1 MKRQTIWK
9 MRLLTALLAVFV
21 LAPVWAQNS
30 GRIISGKVVDESGE
44 PLAGAVVMIN
54 GDSSSAVGTDIDGK
68 FSIAATS
75 GKNVLTVSMIG
86 FRTAS
91 VDAVPGHSI
100 EIVAQQ
106 DSYEL
111 EGVVFT
117 GYSAIAKKD
126 MTGAVGVV
134 GGKELKA
141 MPVTSVN
148 DVLQGKVAGL
158 TITSTSG
165 TPGAGSVARIRGI
178 GSITGSTSPLY
189 IVDGLPQNGIDYLNP
204 NDIESIAV
212 HKDAS
217 VAAIYGSRGA
227 NGIIVVTTKN
237 GQNSERMSVAYD
249 GYAAWQS
256 PWKRPYMLNAEQY
269 IQYKNLAADNAGQE
283 RIPAFATQERID
295 AVLNF
300 VRKNT
305 GENGTDWW
313 NEIINRNAFMQNH
326 NVSLSGGSKNVG
338 IMSSLAY
345 TGQDGI
351 VKGTMYQRISW
362 RNNFNAKISKR
373 ISLKGNFSI
382 INEKRHLADE
392 NNPFTG
398 TIFTAMGADPIT
410 PVFRNN
416 LVEVP
421 ALLSQIMDGYEAG
434 NLYSQYSGILFSNK
448 RNPVAQIQRMRQ
460 STYDYLYIMGGAD
473 LEIKFCDFLKF
484 DSRFGMNLSRSA
496 VDGFQPKYRLNANDY
511 TNESSVTANTS
522 RSDYYVWEQLLSYE
536 QSAGKFKWGALLGTS
551 AELTNGSFV
560 DASVEGLPD
569 NNPDM
574 AVMAAGTI
582 NAKVGG
588 YPYSSSLLSFFGG
601 VNFDYGSKYLVS
613 ANLRY
618 DGSSKFAKGHKW
630 GLFPSVSAAWRF
642 SGEEFMKSA
651 GSWLSDGKIR
661 ASYGHIGNQ
670 NIGGGA
676 YMSTWG
682 STIYD
687 RYNFGSPST
696 AVIGAGVTSV
706 GNPEL
711 MWETSRQFDLGL
723 DLSFFNNSLDFVV
736 DYFVK
741 NIDNMLMQE
750 PQPTTLGLISYP
762 YANVGSMKN
771 EGWEFGINYRKGFGD
786 WFLTASANIS
796 TYRNKVKSLGNGDA
810 IYGYAY
816 NKNVVTKTEVG
827 KPVGY
832 FYGYVTNG
840 IFQNAEQV
848 EGSPQRETAVPGD
861 VRYKDLNNDDVIDD
875 KDRTMIGSPWPDFVY
890 GITLG
895 AAWKGFD
902 FNLFIQGSQGNDVMN
917 MTLLDFESGTGYMNA
932 RSDYLSRAWSG
943 EGSTDRYHRIS
954 ARQEGNLLVSDYF
967 LEDGSYARIKN
978 VQLGYDFC
986 NRVIKKNKIIS
997 QCRLYLS
1004 AQNLFTFTNYSGLDP
1019 EIGSSNA
1026 TVNGIDSG
1034 FYPQARVWTVG
1045 LNLWPSSPVRIFS
1058 PRILGGLWT
1067 RTAFSPL
1074 RTPALRP

>member
-91 VDAVPGHSI
+91 VDAVPGQSI

-416 LVEVP
+416 LVDVP
-421 ALLSQIMDGYEAG
+421 ALLSQIMDGYEAD

-711 MWETSRQFDLGL
+711 MWETSRQFDVGL

-943 EGSTDRYHRIS
+943 EGSTDLYHRIS

-1045 LNLWPSSPVRIFS
+1045 LNLKF
-1058 PRILGGLWT
+1058 
-1067 RTAFSPL
+1067 
-1074 RTPALRP
+1074 

>member
-91 VDAVPGHSI
+91 VDAVPGQSI

-204 NDIESIAV
+204 NDIESIDV

-416 LVEVP
+416 LVDVP

-651 GSWLSDGKIR
+651 GNWLSDGKIR

-711 MWETSRQFDLGL
+711 MWETSRQFDVGL

-1045 LNLWPSSPVRIFS
+1045 LNLKF
-1058 PRILGGLWT
+1058 
-1067 RTAFSPL
+1067 
-1074 RTPALRP
+1074 

>member
-44 PLAGAVVMIN
+44 PLAGAIVMIN

-91 VDAVPGHSI
+91 VDAVPGQNI

-283 RIPAFATQERID
+283 RLPAFATQERID

-362 RNNFNAKISKR
+362 RNNFNAKISKC

-416 LVEVP
+416 LVDVP
-421 ALLSQIMDGYEAG
+421 ALLSQIMDGYEAD

-711 MWETSRQFDLGL
+711 MWETSRQFDVGL

-890 GITLG
+890 SITLG

-1045 LNLWPSSPVRIFS
+1045 LNLKF
-1058 PRILGGLWT
+1058 
-1067 RTAFSPL
+1067 
-1074 RTPALRP
+1074 

>member
-91 VDAVPGHSI
+91 VDAVPGQSI

-373 ISLKGNFSI
+373 ISLKGNFNI
-382 INEKRHLADE
+382 INEKRHLVDE

-421 ALLSQIMDGYEAG
+421 ALLSQIMDGYEAD

-711 MWETSRQFDLGL
+711 MWETSRQFDVGL

-861 VRYKDLNNDDVIDD
+861 VRYKDLNNDDVIDAN
-875 KDRTMIGSPWPDFVY
+875 DRTMIGSPWPDFVY

-1045 LNLWPSSPVRIFS
+1045 LNLKF
-1058 PRILGGLWT
+1058 
-1067 RTAFSPL
+1067 
-1074 RTPALRP
+1074 

>member
-91 VDAVPGHSI
+91 VDAVPGQSI

-126 MTGAVGVV
+126 MTGAVGVI

-416 LVEVP
+416 LVDVP
-421 ALLSQIMDGYEAG
+421 ALLSQIMDGYEAD

-711 MWETSRQFDLGL
+711 MWETSRQFDVGL

-1045 LNLWPSSPVRIFS
+1045 LNLKF
-1058 PRILGGLWT
+1058 
-1067 RTAFSPL
+1067 
-1074 RTPALRP
+1074 

>member
-91 VDAVPGHSI
+91 VDAVPGQSI

-416 LVEVP
+416 LVDVP
-421 ALLSQIMDGYEAG
+421 ALLSQIMDGYEAD

-711 MWETSRQFDLGL
+711 MWETSRQFDVGL

-954 ARQEGNLLVSDYF
+954 ARQDGNLLVSDYF

-1045 LNLWPSSPVRIFS
+1045 LNLKF
-1058 PRILGGLWT
+1058 
-1067 RTAFSPL
+1067 
-1074 RTPALRP
+1074 

>member
-91 VDAVPGHSI
+91 VDAVPGRSI
-100 EIVAQQ
+100 EIVAHQ

-126 MTGAVGVV
+126 MTGAVGVI

-148 DVLQGKVAGL
+148 DVLQGKVPGL

-227 NGIIVVTTKN
+227 NGIIVVTTKS

-416 LVEVP
+416 LVDVP
-421 ALLSQIMDGYEAG
+421 ALLSQIMDGYEAD

-1045 LNLWPSSPVRIFS
+1045 LNLKF
-1058 PRILGGLWT
+1058 
-1067 RTAFSPL
+1067 
-1074 RTPALRP
+1074 

>member
-86 FRTAS
+86 FRTVSA
-91 VDAVPGHSI
+91 DAVPGQSI

-416 LVEVP
+416 LVDVP
-421 ALLSQIMDGYEAG
+421 ALLSQIMDGYEAD

-601 VNFDYGSKYLVS
+601 VNFDYGNKYLVS

-711 MWETSRQFDLGL
+711 MWETSRQFDVGL

-1045 LNLWPSSPVRIFS
+1045 LNLKF
-1058 PRILGGLWT
+1058 
-1067 RTAFSPL
+1067 
-1074 RTPALRP
+1074 

>member
-91 VDAVPGHSI
+91 VDAVPGQSI

-237 GQNSERMSVAYD
+237 GQNSERMSVSYD

-373 ISLKGNFSI
+373 ISLKGNFNI
-382 INEKRHLADE
+382 INEKRHLVDE

-421 ALLSQIMDGYEAG
+421 ALLSQIMDGYEAD

-651 GSWLSDGKIR
+651 SSWLSDGKIR

-711 MWETSRQFDLGL
+711 MWETSRQFDVGL
-723 DLSFFNNSLDFVV
+723 DLSFFNSSLDFVV

-1045 LNLWPSSPVRIFS
+1045 LNLKF
-1058 PRILGGLWT
+1058 
-1067 RTAFSPL
+1067 
-1074 RTPALRP
+1074 

>member
-44 PLAGAVVMIN
+44 PLAGAIVMIN

-91 VDAVPGHSI
+91 VDAVPGQSI

-204 NDIESIAV
+204 NDIEAIAV

-416 LVEVP
+416 LVDVP

-536 QSAGKFKWGALLGTS
+536 QSAGKLKWGALLGTS

-711 MWETSRQFDLGL
+711 MWETSRQFDVGL

-840 IFQNAEQV
+840 IFQNAEQI

-1045 LNLWPSSPVRIFS
+1045 LNLKF
-1058 PRILGGLWT
+1058 
-1067 RTAFSPL
+1067 
-1074 RTPALRP
+1074 

>member
-91 VDAVPGHSI
+91 LDAVPGQSI

-416 LVEVP
+416 LVDVP

-711 MWETSRQFDLGL
+711 MWETSRQFDVGL

-978 VQLGYDFC
+978 VQIGYDFC

-1045 LNLWPSSPVRIFS
+1045 LNLKF
-1058 PRILGGLWT
+1058 
-1067 RTAFSPL
+1067 
-1074 RTPALRP
+1074 

>member
-91 VDAVPGHSI
+91 VDAVPGQSI

-642 SGEEFMKSA
+642 SGEEFMRSA

-711 MWETSRQFDLGL
+711 MWETSRQFDVGL

-1045 LNLWPSSPVRIFS
+1045 LNLKF
-1058 PRILGGLWT
+1058 
-1067 RTAFSPL
+1067 
-1074 RTPALRP
+1074 

>member
-91 VDAVPGHSI
+91 VDAVPGQNI

-416 LVEVP
+416 LVDVP

-711 MWETSRQFDLGL
+711 MWETSRQFDVGL

-810 IYGYAY
+810 IYGYSY

-1045 LNLWPSSPVRIFS
+1045 LNLKF
-1058 PRILGGLWT
+1058 
-1067 RTAFSPL
+1067 
-1074 RTPALRP
+1074 

>member
-1 MKRQTIWK
+1 

-91 VDAVPGHSI
+91 VDAVPGQSI
-100 EIVAQQ
+100 EIVALQ

-421 ALLSQIMDGYEAG
+421 ALLSQIMDGYEAD

-536 QSAGKFKWGALLGTS
+536 QSTGKFKWGALLGTS

-711 MWETSRQFDLGL
+711 MWETSRQFDVGL

-816 NKNVVTKTEVG
+816 NKNAVTKTEVG

-1045 LNLWPSSPVRIFS
+1045 LNLKF
-1058 PRILGGLWT
+1058 
-1067 RTAFSPL
+1067 
-1074 RTPALRP
+1074 

>member
-86 FRTAS
+86 FRTTS
-91 VDAVPGHSI
+91 VDAVPGQSI

-178 GSITGSTSPLY
+178 GSIMGSTSPLY

-416 LVEVP
+416 LVDVP
-421 ALLSQIMDGYEAG
+421 ALLSQIMDGYEAD

-750 PQPTTLGLISYP
+750 PQPTTLGLVSYP

-986 NRVIKKNKIIS
+986 NCVIKKNKIIS

-1045 LNLWPSSPVRIFS
+1045 LNLKF
-1058 PRILGGLWT
+1058 
-1067 RTAFSPL
+1067 
-1074 RTPALRP
+1074 

>member
-91 VDAVPGHSI
+91 VDAVPGQSI

-106 DSYEL
+106 DAYEL

-237 GQNSERMSVAYD
+237 GQNSERMSVSYD

-373 ISLKGNFSI
+373 ISLKGNFNI
-382 INEKRHLADE
+382 INEKRHLVDE

-421 ALLSQIMDGYEAG
+421 ALLSQIMDGYEAD

-536 QSAGKFKWGALLGTS
+536 QSAGKFKWRALLGTS

-651 GSWLSDGKIR
+651 GNWLSDGKIR

-711 MWETSRQFDLGL
+711 MWETSRQFDVGL
-723 DLSFFNNSLDFVV
+723 DLSFFNSSLDFVV

-875 KDRTMIGSPWPDFVY
+875 NDRTMIGSPWPDFVY

-978 VQLGYDFC
+978 IQLGYDFC

-1045 LNLWPSSPVRIFS
+1045 LNLKF
-1058 PRILGGLWT
+1058 
-1067 RTAFSPL
+1067 
-1074 RTPALRP
+1074 

>member
-91 VDAVPGHSI
+91 VDAVPGQSI

-237 GQNSERMSVAYD
+237 GQNSERMSVSYD

-373 ISLKGNFSI
+373 ISLKGNFNI
-382 INEKRHLADE
+382 INEKRHLVDE

-421 ALLSQIMDGYEAG
+421 ALLSQIMDGYEAD

-651 GSWLSDGKIR
+651 GSWLSDGKVR

-711 MWETSRQFDLGL
+711 MWETSRQFDVGL
-723 DLSFFNNSLDFVV
+723 DLSFFNSSLDFVV

-875 KDRTMIGSPWPDFVY
+875 NDRTMIGSPWPDFVY

-1045 LNLWPSSPVRIFS
+1045 LNLKF
-1058 PRILGGLWT
+1058 
-1067 RTAFSPL
+1067 
-1074 RTPALRP
+1074 

>member
-86 FRTAS
+86 FRAAS
-91 VDAVPGHSI
+91 VDAVPGQNI

-269 IQYKNLAADNAGQE
+269 IQYKNLAADNADQE

-382 INEKRHLADE
+382 INEKRHLVDE

-416 LVEVP
+416 LVDVP
-421 ALLSQIMDGYEAG
+421 ALLSQIMDGYEAD

-711 MWETSRQFDLGL
+711 MWETSRQFDVGL

-741 NIDNMLMQE
+741 NIDNMLMQ
-750 PQPTTLGLISYP
+750 
-762 YANVGSMKN
+762 
-771 EGWEFGINYRKGFGD
+771 
-786 WFLTASANIS
+786 
-796 TYRNKVKSLGNGDA
+796 
-810 IYGYAY
+810 
-816 NKNVVTKTEVG
+816 
-827 KPVGY
+827 
-832 FYGYVTNG
+832 
-840 IFQNAEQV
+840 
-848 EGSPQRETAVPGD
+848 
-861 VRYKDLNNDDVIDD
+861 
-875 KDRTMIGSPWPDFVY
+875 
-890 GITLG
+890 
-895 AAWKGFD
+895 
-902 FNLFIQGSQGNDVMN
+902 
-917 MTLLDFESGTGYMNA
+917 
-932 RSDYLSRAWSG
+932 
-943 EGSTDRYHRIS
+943 
-954 ARQEGNLLVSDYF
+954 
-967 LEDGSYARIKN
+967 
-978 VQLGYDFC
+978 
-986 NRVIKKNKIIS
+986 
-997 QCRLYLS
+997 
-1004 AQNLFTFTNYSGLDP
+1004 
-1019 EIGSSNA
+1019 
-1026 TVNGIDSG
+1026 
-1034 FYPQARVWTVG
+1034 
-1045 LNLWPSSPVRIFS
+1045 
-1058 PRILGGLWT
+1058 
-1067 RTAFSPL
+1067 
-1074 RTPALRP
+1074 

>member
-44 PLAGAVVMIN
+44 PLAGAIVMIN

-91 VDAVPGHSI
+91 VDVVPGQSI

-416 LVEVP
+416 LVDVP

-706 GNPEL
+706 GNSEL
-711 MWETSRQFDLGL
+711 MWETSRQFDVGL

-932 RSDYLSRAWSG
+932 RSDYLSRAWNG

-1045 LNLWPSSPVRIFS
+1045 LNLKF
-1058 PRILGGLWT
+1058 
-1067 RTAFSPL
+1067 
-1074 RTPALRP
+1074 

>member
-91 VDAVPGHSI
+91 VDAVPGQSI

-373 ISLKGNFSI
+373 ISLKGNFNI
-382 INEKRHLADE
+382 INEKRHLVDE

-421 ALLSQIMDGYEAG
+421 ALLSQIMDGYEAD

-618 DGSSKFAKGHKW
+618 DGSSKFSKGHKW

-651 GSWLSDGKIR
+651 SSWLSDGKIR

-711 MWETSRQFDLGL
+711 MWETSRQFDVGL

-875 KDRTMIGSPWPDFVY
+875 NDRTMIGSPWPDFVY

-1045 LNLWPSSPVRIFS
+1045 LNLKF
-1058 PRILGGLWT
+1058 
-1067 RTAFSPL
+1067 
-1074 RTPALRP
+1074 

>member
-91 VDAVPGHSI
+91 VDAVPGQNI

-416 LVEVP
+416 LVDVP
-421 ALLSQIMDGYEAG
+421 ALLSQIMDGYEAD

-723 DLSFFNNSLDFVV
+723 DLSFFNSSLDFVV

-1045 LNLWPSSPVRIFS
+1045 LNLKF
-1058 PRILGGLWT
+1058 
-1067 RTAFSPL
+1067 
-1074 RTPALRP
+1074 

>member
-91 VDAVPGHSI
+91 VDAVPGQSI

-382 INEKRHLADE
+382 INEKRHLVDE

-1045 LNLWPSSPVRIFS
+1045 LNLKF
-1058 PRILGGLWT
+1058 
-1067 RTAFSPL
+1067 
-1074 RTPALRP
+1074 

>member
-30 GRIISGKVVDESGE
+30 GIISGKVVDESGE

-91 VDAVPGHSI
+91 VDAVPGRSI
-100 EIVAQQ
+100 EIVAHQ

-148 DVLQGKVAGL
+148 DVLQGKVPGL

-227 NGIIVVTTKN
+227 NGIIVVTTKS

-373 ISLKGNFSI
+373 ISLKGNFNI
-382 INEKRHLADE
+382 INEKRHLVDE

-421 ALLSQIMDGYEAG
+421 ALLSQIMDGYEAD

-601 VNFDYGSKYLVS
+601 VNFDYGSRYLVS

-750 PQPTTLGLISYP
+750 PQPTTLGLVSYP

-875 KDRTMIGSPWPDFVY
+875 NDRTMIGSPWPDFVY

-978 VQLGYDFC
+978 IQLGYDFC
-986 NRVIKKNKIIS
+986 NRIIKKNKIIS

-1045 LNLWPSSPVRIFS
+1045 LNLKF
-1058 PRILGGLWT
+1058 
-1067 RTAFSPL
+1067 
-1074 RTPALRP
+1074 

>member
-91 VDAVPGHSI
+91 VDAVPGQSI

-326 NVSLSGGSKNVG
+326 NVSLSGGSKNLG

-373 ISLKGNFSI
+373 ISLKGNFNI
-382 INEKRHLADE
+382 INEKRHLVDE

-421 ALLSQIMDGYEAG
+421 ALLSQIMDGYEAD

-651 GSWLSDGKIR
+651 SSWLSDGKIR

-711 MWETSRQFDLGL
+711 MWETSRQFDVGL

-762 YANVGSMKN
+762 YANVGSMEN

-840 IFQNAEQV
+840 IFQNTEQV

-861 VRYKDLNNDDVIDD
+861 VRYKDLNNDDVIDA

-1045 LNLWPSSPVRIFS
+1045 LNLKF
-1058 PRILGGLWT
+1058 
-1067 RTAFSPL
+1067 
-1074 RTPALRP
+1074 

>member
-75 GKNVLTVSMIG
+75 GKNVLTASMIG

-91 VDAVPGHSI
+91 VDAVPGQNI

-416 LVEVP
+416 LVDVP

-711 MWETSRQFDLGL
+711 MWETSRQFDVGL

-1045 LNLWPSSPVRIFS
+1045 LNLKF
-1058 PRILGGLWT
+1058 
-1067 RTAFSPL
+1067 
-1074 RTPALRP
+1074 

>member
-44 PLAGAVVMIN
+44 SLAGAVVMIN

-91 VDAVPGHSI
+91 VDAVPGQSI

-421 ALLSQIMDGYEAG
+421 ALLSQIMDGYEAD

-511 TNESSVTANTS
+511 TNENSVTANTS

-1045 LNLWPSSPVRIFS
+1045 LNLKF
-1058 PRILGGLWT
+1058 
-1067 RTAFSPL
+1067 
-1074 RTPALRP
+1074 

>member
-91 VDAVPGHSI
+91 VDAVPGQNI

-326 NVSLSGGSKNVG
+326 NISLSGGSKNVG

-421 ALLSQIMDGYEAG
+421 ALLSQIMDGYEAD

-711 MWETSRQFDLGL
+711 MWETSRQFDVGL

-1045 LNLWPSSPVRIFS
+1045 LNLKF
-1058 PRILGGLWT
+1058 
-1067 RTAFSPL
+1067 
-1074 RTPALRP
+1074 

>member
-91 VDAVPGHSI
+91 VDAVPGQSI

-237 GQNSERMSVAYD
+237 GQNSERMSVSYD

-421 ALLSQIMDGYEAG
+421 ALLSQIMDGYEAD

-460 STYDYLYIMGGAD
+460 GTYDYLYIMGGAD

-711 MWETSRQFDLGL
+711 MWETSRQFDVGL
-723 DLSFFNNSLDFVV
+723 DLSFFNSSLDFVV

-1045 LNLWPSSPVRIFS
+1045 LNLKF
-1058 PRILGGLWT
+1058 
-1067 RTAFSPL
+1067 
-1074 RTPALRP
+1074 

>member
-91 VDAVPGHSI
+91 VDAVPGQNI

-237 GQNSERMSVAYD
+237 GQNSERMSVSYD

-373 ISLKGNFSI
+373 ISLKGNFNI
-382 INEKRHLADE
+382 INEKRHLVDE

-421 ALLSQIMDGYEAG
+421 ALLSQIMDGYEAD

-484 DSRFGMNLSRSA
+484 DSRFGMNLSRSV

-711 MWETSRQFDLGL
+711 MWETSRQFDVGL

-875 KDRTMIGSPWPDFVY
+875 NDRTMIGSPWPDFVY

-1045 LNLWPSSPVRIFS
+1045 LNLKF
-1058 PRILGGLWT
+1058 
-1067 RTAFSPL
+1067 
-1074 RTPALRP
+1074 

>member
-91 VDAVPGHSI
+91 VDAVPGQSI

-382 INEKRHLADE
+382 INEKRHLTDE

-711 MWETSRQFDLGL
+711 MWETSRQFDVGL

-875 KDRTMIGSPWPDFVY
+875 NDRTMIGSPWPDFVY

-1045 LNLWPSSPVRIFS
+1045 LNLKF
-1058 PRILGGLWT
+1058 
-1067 RTAFSPL
+1067 
-1074 RTPALRP
+1074 

>member
-91 VDAVPGHSI
+91 VDAVPGQSI

-126 MTGAVGVV
+126 MTGAVGVI

-416 LVEVP
+416 LVDVP
-421 ALLSQIMDGYEAG
+421 ALLSQIMDGYEAD

-651 GSWLSDGKIR
+651 SSWLSDGKIR

-711 MWETSRQFDLGL
+711 MWETSRQFDVGL
-723 DLSFFNNSLDFVV
+723 DLSFFNSSLDFVV

-875 KDRTMIGSPWPDFVY
+875 NDRTMIGSPWPDFVY

-1045 LNLWPSSPVRIFS
+1045 LNLKF
-1058 PRILGGLWT
+1058 
-1067 RTAFSPL
+1067 
-1074 RTPALRP
+1074 

>member
-91 VDAVPGHSI
+91 VDAVPGQSI

-373 ISLKGNFSI
+373 ISLKGNFNI
-382 INEKRHLADE
+382 INEKRHLVDE

-421 ALLSQIMDGYEAG
+421 ALLSQIMDGYEAD

-618 DGSSKFAKGHKW
+618 DGSSKFANGHKW

-711 MWETSRQFDLGL
+711 MWETSRQFDVGL
-723 DLSFFNNSLDFVV
+723 DLSFFNSSLDFVV

-1045 LNLWPSSPVRIFS
+1045 LNLKF
-1058 PRILGGLWT
+1058 
-1067 RTAFSPL
+1067 
-1074 RTPALRP
+1074 

>member
-44 PLAGAVVMIN
+44 PLAGAIVMIN

-91 VDAVPGHSI
+91 VDAVPGQSL

-416 LVEVP
+416 LVDVP

-711 MWETSRQFDLGL
+711 MWETSRQFDVGL

-1045 LNLWPSSPVRIFS
+1045 LNLKF
-1058 PRILGGLWT
+1058 
-1067 RTAFSPL
+1067 
-1074 RTPALRP
+1074 

>member
-91 VDAVPGHSI
+91 ADAVPGQNI

-373 ISLKGNFSI
+373 ISLKGNFNI
-382 INEKRHLADE
+382 INEKRHLVDE

-421 ALLSQIMDGYEAG
+421 ALLSQIMDGYEAD

-511 TNESSVTANTS
+511 TNENSVTANTS

-651 GSWLSDGKIR
+651 SSWLSDGKIR

-711 MWETSRQFDLGL
+711 MWETSRQFDVGL
-723 DLSFFNNSLDFVV
+723 DLSFFNSSLDFVV

-786 WFLTASANIS
+786 WFITASANIS

-875 KDRTMIGSPWPDFVY
+875 NDRTMIGSPWPDFVY

-1045 LNLWPSSPVRIFS
+1045 LNLKF
-1058 PRILGGLWT
+1058 
-1067 RTAFSPL
+1067 
-1074 RTPALRP
+1074 

>member
-91 VDAVPGHSI
+91 VDAVPGQSI

-269 IQYKNLAADNAGQE
+269 IQYKNLAADNADQE

-373 ISLKGNFSI
+373 ISLKGNFNI
-382 INEKRHLADE
+382 INEKRHLVDE

-421 ALLSQIMDGYEAG
+421 ALLSQIMDGYEAD

-711 MWETSRQFDLGL
+711 MWETSRQFDVGL
-723 DLSFFNNSLDFVV
+723 DLSFFNSSLDFVV

-1045 LNLWPSSPVRIFS
+1045 LNLKF
-1058 PRILGGLWT
+1058 
-1067 RTAFSPL
+1067 
-1074 RTPALRP
+1074 

>member
-91 VDAVPGHSI
+91 VDAVPGQNI

-283 RIPAFATQERID
+283 RIPAFATRERID

-416 LVEVP
+416 LVDVP
-421 ALLSQIMDGYEAG
+421 ALLSQIMDGYEAD

-618 DGSSKFAKGHKW
+618 DGSSKFAKGHK
-630 GLFPSVSAAWRF
+630 
-642 SGEEFMKSA
+642 
-651 GSWLSDGKIR
+651 
-661 ASYGHIGNQ
+661 
-670 NIGGGA
+670 
-676 YMSTWG
+676 
-682 STIYD
+682 
-687 RYNFGSPST
+687 
-696 AVIGAGVTSV
+696 
-706 GNPEL
+706 
-711 MWETSRQFDLGL
+711 
-723 DLSFFNNSLDFVV
+723 
-736 DYFVK
+736 
-741 NIDNMLMQE
+741 
-750 PQPTTLGLISYP
+750 
-762 YANVGSMKN
+762 
-771 EGWEFGINYRKGFGD
+771 
-786 WFLTASANIS
+786 
-796 TYRNKVKSLGNGDA
+796 
-810 IYGYAY
+810 
-816 NKNVVTKTEVG
+816 
-827 KPVGY
+827 
-832 FYGYVTNG
+832 
-840 IFQNAEQV
+840 
-848 EGSPQRETAVPGD
+848 
-861 VRYKDLNNDDVIDD
+861 
-875 KDRTMIGSPWPDFVY
+875 
-890 GITLG
+890 
-895 AAWKGFD
+895 
-902 FNLFIQGSQGNDVMN
+902 
-917 MTLLDFESGTGYMNA
+917 
-932 RSDYLSRAWSG
+932 
-943 EGSTDRYHRIS
+943 
-954 ARQEGNLLVSDYF
+954 
-967 LEDGSYARIKN
+967 
-978 VQLGYDFC
+978 
-986 NRVIKKNKIIS
+986 
-997 QCRLYLS
+997 
-1004 AQNLFTFTNYSGLDP
+1004 
-1019 EIGSSNA
+1019 
-1026 TVNGIDSG
+1026 
-1034 FYPQARVWTVG
+1034 
-1045 LNLWPSSPVRIFS
+1045 
-1058 PRILGGLWT
+1058 
-1067 RTAFSPL
+1067 
-1074 RTPALRP
+1074 

>member
-91 VDAVPGHSI
+91 VDAVPGQSL

-204 NDIESIAV
+204 NDIEAIAV

-373 ISLKGNFSI
+373 ISLKGNFNI
-382 INEKRHLADE
+382 INEKRHLVDE

-421 ALLSQIMDGYEAG
+421 ALLSQIMDGYEAD

-651 GSWLSDGKIR
+651 SSWLSDGKIR

-711 MWETSRQFDLGL
+711 MWETSRQFDVGL

-875 KDRTMIGSPWPDFVY
+875 NDRTMIGSPWPDFVY

-1045 LNLWPSSPVRIFS
+1045 LNLKF
-1058 PRILGGLWT
+1058 
-1067 RTAFSPL
+1067 
-1074 RTPALRP
+1074 

>member
-44 PLAGAVVMIN
+44 PLAGAIVMIN

-91 VDAVPGHSI
+91 VDAVPGQSI

-416 LVEVP
+416 LVDVP
-421 ALLSQIMDGYEAG
+421 ALLSQIMDGYEAD

-711 MWETSRQFDLGL
+711 MWETSRQFDVGL

-861 VRYKDLNNDDVIDD
+861 VRYKDLNNDDVIDA

-1045 LNLWPSSPVRIFS
+1045 LNLKF
-1058 PRILGGLWT
+1058 
-1067 RTAFSPL
+1067 
-1074 RTPALRP
+1074 

>member
-91 VDAVPGHSI
+91 VDAVPGQSI

-373 ISLKGNFSI
+373 ISLKGNFNI
-382 INEKRHLADE
+382 INEKRHLVDE

-421 ALLSQIMDGYEAG
+421 ALLSQIMDGYEAD

-651 GSWLSDGKIR
+651 SSWLSDGKIR

-711 MWETSRQFDLGL
+711 MWETSRQFDVGL
-723 DLSFFNNSLDFVV
+723 DLSFFNSSLDFVV

-875 KDRTMIGSPWPDFVY
+875 NDRTMIGSPWPDFVY

-895 AAWKGFD
+895 ATWKGFD

-1045 LNLWPSSPVRIFS
+1045 LNLKF
-1058 PRILGGLWT
+1058 
-1067 RTAFSPL
+1067 
-1074 RTPALRP
+1074 